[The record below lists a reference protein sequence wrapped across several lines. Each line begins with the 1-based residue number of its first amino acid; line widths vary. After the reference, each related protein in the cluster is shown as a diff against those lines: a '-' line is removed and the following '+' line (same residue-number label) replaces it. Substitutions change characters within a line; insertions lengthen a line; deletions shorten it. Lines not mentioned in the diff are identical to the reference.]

1 MSFVLIFDPDPILG
15 NAPRFFGPFAT
26 EAAARRH
33 AEDTGM
39 TGGVDFDTAAAQA
52 DAEEGHSGY
61 SGSFACA
68 IARIEPVDGADFPV
82 EGEPS

>member
-15 NAPRFFGPFAT
+15 DAPRFFGPFAT
-26 EAAARRH
+26 REAARRY
-33 AEDTGM
+33 AEAKDM

-52 DAEEGHSGY
+52 DAEEGRYGH

-68 IARIEPVDGADFPV
+68 IALIEPVDGTAFPV
-82 EGEPS
+82 DGEPS

>member
-1 MSFVLIFDPDPILG
+1 MTFVLIFDPDPILG

-26 EAAARRH
+26 REAARRH
-33 AEDTGM
+33 AEANGM
-39 TGGVDFDTAAAQA
+39 TGGVDFDTAAARA
-52 DAEEGHSGY
+52 DAGEGRSGN